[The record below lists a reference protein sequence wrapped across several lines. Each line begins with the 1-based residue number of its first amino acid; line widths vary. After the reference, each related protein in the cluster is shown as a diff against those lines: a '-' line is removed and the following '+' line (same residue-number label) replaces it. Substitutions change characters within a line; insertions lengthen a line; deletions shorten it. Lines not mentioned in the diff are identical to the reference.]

1 MAIDT
6 ETMQLIERIVARSV
20 ANATSLK
27 GAADEIAKGVTQYV
41 GARYVPLF
49 AEPLEWDKTKAYE
62 PLTIVLH
69 QGNSYTSRQYVPV
82 GVEIDNDSF
91 WALTGNYNAQVEQY
105 RQEVKTFDGRI
116 TANANAIVKE
126 TEDRTAA
133 VTAEK
138 TRAEAAE
145 QTLQANI
152 DAEKTRAEA
161 AEQALDGRITVNTNN
176 INKIKEACI
185 AFDTLDSID
194 VNELSDGRVIKL
206 LTRNGNFGCG
216 YWVVTSEEPNSFNIV
231 GVGTKAI
238 KLIGDSPSIEQLG
251 CPANGNATEYLK
263 FALNNYNSV
272 LIEGRGYTLSEQINI
287 GDGKHLKGT
296 HINHVGSKQDIP
308 TFYWDGEYDN
318 AAIAMFS
325 KNPTSKFYDTYSQ
338 YGMCLENI
346 AINGNNKL
354 AMGFIVSGQQTSY
367 ASNLYATQCNI
378 GIVFTRM
385 WNTNIGH
392 CGAYYCKLGFSTVPA
407 LSLDKDSIPNRAD
420 GVDDI
425 AVNNVN
431 FSNLSA
437 QDCEN
442 GLYIDVT
449 LGALF
454 DVIDVERCSGK
465 YGLYLKSCNSLFNV
479 GHFEEKAGVTPEDFH
494 GVHIAQQY
502 AKRKPIF
509 GYYLTNSFHCEDIC
523 YVDTLC
529 GYSKNT
535 KFTGTSRPIV
545 SHYNMVE
552 YTNTLDNEHSPI
564 FNSNSFVVPGSK
576 QTFACNNSFSV
587 AIFNNGDKAGV
598 GSVTVKGDDGKAET
612 TIQIPTVPKGGT
624 AIINFSPLYSTHLGG
639 SCDITVTGQPPE
651 YRFAVIGNSVG

>member
-1 MAIDT
+1 MVIDK
-6 ETMQLIERIVARSV
+6 ETMQLIERIVARSI
-20 ANATSLK
+20 ANSTSLK
-27 GAADEIAKGVTQYV
+27 GAAGEIAKGVTQYV

-116 TANANAIVKE
+116 TANAQAIEKE
-126 TEDRTAA
+126 SEDRATA

-138 TRAEAAE
+138 TRAEGAE

-152 DAEKTRAEA
+152 DAEKTRAEG

-216 YWVVTSEEPNSFNIV
+216 YWVVTSEEPNNFNIV

-407 LSLDKDSIPNRAD
+407 LSLDEDSIPNRVD
-420 GVDDI
+420 GVDDV

-545 SHYNMVE
+545 SHYKMVE
-552 YTNTLDNEHSPI
+552 YEDILDNDHSPI

-587 AIFNNGDKAGV
+587 AIFNNGVKAGA

-624 AIINFSPLYSTHLGG
+624 AILNFSPLYSTHLGG
-639 SCDITVTGQPPE
+639 SCDITVTGQPSE